1 MMRLTRY
8 TLTVAVFILLLCV
21 SACNSP
27 GGTSKHVSAPTSV
40 FAEREAALLKEAEYR
55 PDNGPVIFAHQV
67 DDALDVDASL
77 DDWPASGFDVA
88 QAVYQPENISGP
100 ADLSGVGFAAWDDDA
115 LYVALRV
122 TDDALVQTQTGFD
135 MYQGDGIELQF
146 DHDLAGDFDDD
157 QLSEDDHQIGLSPG
171 DLAGAAPEAYIW
183 LPWSEE
189 QPGTMIDVAARATD
203 DGYVLEAAVP
213 WEVLGGR
220 PALETPLGLCINVND
235 NDTPGTA
242 EQQAMVSSCPN
253 REWGDPTSFGTL
265 ILVDWK

>member
-8 TLTVAVFILLLCV
+8 TLVVAVFISLLWV
-21 SACNSP
+21 SACNSL
-27 GGTSKHVSAPTSV
+27 GGASKDVSAPTSV
-40 FAEREAALLKEAEYR
+40 FAEREAALLKQVEYR
-55 PDNGPVIFAHQV
+55 PANGPVIFAHQV
-67 DDALDVDASL
+67 DGPLDVDASL
-77 DDWPASGFDVA
+77 DDWPASGFEVT

-100 ADLSGVGFAAWDDDA
+100 ADLSGVGFAAWDGDV
-115 LYVALRV
+115 LYVALQV
-122 TDDALVQTQTGFD
+122 TDDAMVQTQTGVD
-135 MYQGDGIELQF
+135 MYQGDGVELQF
-146 DHDLAGDFDDD
+146 DHDLAGDFKDD

-171 DLAGAAPEAYIW
+171 DLGGAAPEAYIW

-220 PALETPLGLCINVND
+220 PPLETPLGLCINVND

-265 ILVDWK
+265 ILVDWE